1 MGKFAS
7 KACAIGNSIS
17 QEADVKDAQ
26 HGESGMSAK
35 EGRHHYVML
44 AINLAL
50 SLAVMYFAM
59 FTMIF
64 SWGEFVQNIN
74 FFYMALG
81 MWAPMAIIMLLTM
94 KSMYMNAKLNLALYV
109 TFAAVFV
116 LSLIGIRAQGLVGD
130 RQFVQSM
137 IPHHSGALLM
147 CKEAS
152 LKDPELRA
160 LCYGPDGIIESQR
173 REIKQMR
180 AILERL

>member
-1 MGKFAS
+1 M
-7 KACAIGNSIS
+7 
-17 QEADVKDAQ
+17 KDAH

-64 SWGEFVQNIN
+64 GWGEFIQNIN
-74 FFYMALG
+74 FFYMALVI
-81 MWAPMAIIMLLTM
+81 WAPIAIMLLTM
-94 KSMYMNAKLNLALYV
+94 KSMYMNAKLNVALHV
-109 TFAAVFV
+109 AFAAIFV

-160 LCYGPDGIIESQR
+160 LCYGPGGIIESQT
-173 REIKQMR
+173 REINQMK

>member
-1 MGKFAS
+1 
-7 KACAIGNSIS
+7 
-17 QEADVKDAQ
+17 VKDAH

-50 SLAVMYFAM
+50 SLAIMYIAM
-59 FTMIF
+59 FAMIF

-74 FFYMALG
+74 FFYMALV

-94 KSMYMNAKLNLALYV
+94 KSMYVNTKLNVALHV
-109 TFAAVFV
+109 AFV
-116 LSLIGIRAQGLVGD
+116 AIFLLSLIGIRAQGLVGD

-147 CKEAS
+147 CQEAS
-152 LKDPELRA
+152 LKDSELRD
-160 LCYGPDGIIESQR
+160 LCYGPDGIIASQN
-173 REIKQMR
+173 REIKQMK

>member
-1 MGKFAS
+1 M
-7 KACAIGNSIS
+7 
-17 QEADVKDAQ
+17 KDAQ

-64 SWGEFVQNIN
+64 SWGEFIQNIN
-74 FFYMALG
+74 FFYMALV
-81 MWAPMAIIMLLTM
+81 MWAPMAVVMLLTM
-94 KSMYMNAKLNLALYV
+94 KSMYMNSKLNVLLHVA
-109 TFAAVFV
+109 FV
-116 LSLIGIRAQGLVGD
+116 AIFLLSLIGIRAQGLVGD

-152 LKDPELRA
+152 LKDPELRD
-160 LCYGPDGIIESQR
+160 LCYGPDGIIASQT
-173 REIKQMR
+173 REIKQMKT
-180 AILERL
+180 ILERL